1 MLSVISTV
9 ALVSLLQTGTAAQRS
24 TAVTAPVLKPW
35 TGDLDGMIKRR
46 AIRVATTY
54 NRTYYFIDKGVQR
67 GTIYEAMKLFEEEL
81 NASLKATKLRVHV
94 VFIPMSRDEL
104 LKAVVDGRADVAAA
118 ALTVTPERQ
127 KIVDFSNPTS
137 EMIDQLVVTGPGAP
151 AIASLDDLSGKEV
164 FIRKSS
170 AYFESLQRLNAQLR
184 GKGKPEVV
192 VKPAPETLEDDD
204 VLEMVNAGLAKITVV
219 DSNIARF
226 WVQVFKN
233 ISVREDVALDRG
245 GHLGVAM
252 RKNSPKLMAA
262 TNAFIK
268 RNGPRTTFGNMVKRR
283 YLVNAQY
290 VKSATTEAEMKRFDS
305 MVATFRKYGE
315 QYDLDWLLMMAQGF
329 QESGLSQDRKSPVG
343 AVGVMQVMPE
353 TGKDLKVGD
362 IHTLEPNIHAGV
374 KYVRFM
380 IDEYFKDEPM
390 TPLNKAL
397 FAFASYN
404 AGPARIR
411 QLRQVAARRGLDP
424 NVWFN
429 NVERIVSER
438 IGRETVQY
446 VSNIYKYYVA
456 YTLALE
462 EVEQRRKA
470 RQGGVL

>member
-1 MLSVISTV
+1 
-9 ALVSLLQTGTAAQRS
+9 
-24 TAVTAPVLKPW
+24 
-35 TGDLDGMIKRR
+35 
-46 AIRVATTY
+46 
-54 NRTYYFIDKGVQR
+54 
-67 GTIYEAMKLFEEEL
+67 
-81 NASLKATKLRVHV
+81 
-94 VFIPMSRDEL
+94 
-104 LKAVVDGRADVAAA
+104 
-118 ALTVTPERQ
+118 
-127 KIVDFSNPTS
+127 
-137 EMIDQLVVTGPGAP
+137 
-151 AIASLDDLSGKEV
+151 
-164 FIRKSS
+164 
-170 AYFESLQRLNAQLR
+170 
-184 GKGKPEVV
+184 
-192 VKPAPETLEDDD
+192 
-204 VLEMVNAGLAKITVV
+204 MVNAGLAKITVV

-424 NVWFN
+424 DVWFN